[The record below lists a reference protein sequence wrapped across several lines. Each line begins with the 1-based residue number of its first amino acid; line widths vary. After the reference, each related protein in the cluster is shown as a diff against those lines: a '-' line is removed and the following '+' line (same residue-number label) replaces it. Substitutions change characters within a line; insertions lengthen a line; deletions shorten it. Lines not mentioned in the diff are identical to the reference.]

1 MDGKRRWRRCRY
13 GNCRYGRGRVGNRC
27 WCCVHLGGGRSRWGT
42 RLKVGWRRTG
52 RGLRDGS
59 RHVWQVGGQGGGR
72 CICDRPERDHAA
84 DLLFVIKIV
93 DGSGQVMFVKHA
105 STGKC
110 GGGQHHQAH
119 QFLHGP
125 GSAEC
130 GQTLYQK
137 YLKTIS
143 DRSIDRK
150 VWRKRLWWLGIP
162 LLNTNSQ
169 IRTRLIT

>member
-1 MDGKRRWRRCRY
+1 MDGKRRWRSCRHRNCGY
-13 GNCRYGRGRVGNRC
+13 GSGGIGNRC
-27 WCCVHLGGGRSRWGT
+27 CCCVQLGGGRSRWET
-42 RLKVGWRRTG
+42 RLRVGWRRTC

-59 RHVWQVGGQGGGR
+59 RHVWQVGRQGGGR
-72 CICDRPERDHAA
+72 SICDRTQRDHAA

-93 DGSGQVMFVKHA
+93 DGSGQVMFVEHT
-105 STGKC
+105 STRES

-125 GSAEC
+125 GSAES

-150 VWRKRLWWLGIP
+150 VRRKRLWWLGIP
-162 LLNTNSQ
+162 Y
-169 IRTRLIT
+169 

>member
-1 MDGKRRWRRCRY
+1 MDGKGRWRGCRHRHC
-13 GNCRYGRGRVGNRC
+13 GYGRGGAGNGC
-27 WCCVHLGGGRSRWGT
+27 WCCVQLGGGRCRWET
-42 RLKVGWRRTG
+42 RLRVGWRRAG

-59 RHVWQVGGQGGGR
+59 RHVRQVGRQGGGR
-72 CICDRPERDHAA
+72 SICDRTQGDHAA
-84 DLLFVIKIV
+84 DLLLVIKIV
-93 DGSGQVMFVKHA
+93 DGSGQVMFVEHA
-105 STGKC
+105 STGES

-119 QFLHGP
+119 QFLHGR

-137 YLKTIS
+137 YLRTIS

-150 VWRKRLWWLGIP
+150 VWSKRLWWLGVT

-169 IRTRLIT
+169 NRTRLIT